1 MRVRFS
7 IRDLLWLTALAAIA
21 VTWWLDH
28 RAQEIRYQSLLP
40 NTPKFEAYPITTA
53 DPNFVLNVLQAA
65 MAGSPN
71 VQLSV
76 DIKSNSVVA
85 QALPKQ
91 HAIIRA
97 LMDQLDRK
105 ERQKWPSPDQFEQM
119 PILRPGARR

>member
-1 MRVRFS
+1 MRLRFS

-28 RAQEIRYQSLLP
+28 RAQEIRFQSLLP
-40 NTPKFEAYPITTA
+40 TTPKFEAYPITTA
-53 DPNFVLNVLQAA
+53 DPNFVLNMLQAV

-91 HAIIRA
+91 HAII
-97 LMDQLDRK
+97 
-105 ERQKWPSPDQFEQM
+105 
-119 PILRPGARR
+119 